1 MATLDYNELAYL
13 YLSTGWMDEELR
25 IEQLA
30 DNLPG
35 SFSQSE
41 ALAKRIVEACRE
53 ENNKDLLA
61 DIIRKCCEEHQ
72 PKI

>member
-1 MATLDYNELAYL
+1 MATIDYNELAYL

-35 SFSQSE
+35 SFSQNE
-41 ALAKRIVEACRE
+41 ALAKRIVEACRDIDDE
-53 ENNKDLLA
+53 DELEK
-61 DIIRKCCEEHQ
+61 IIRKCCEGA
-72 PKI
+72 

>member
-1 MATLDYNELAYL
+1 MATIDYNELVYI

-35 SFSQSE
+35 AFSQRE

-53 ENNKDLLA
+53 EDDEDLLA
-61 DIIRKCCEEHQ
+61 DIIRKCCEEE
-72 PKI
+72 

>member
-1 MATLDYNELAYL
+1 MNKE
-13 YLSTGWMDEELR
+13 SR

-41 ALAKRIVEACRE
+41 AHAKRIVKACRDTDDE
-53 ENNKDLLA
+53 KQLA
-61 DIIRKCCEEHQ
+61 DIIRKCCEED
-72 PKI
+72 

>member
-1 MATLDYNELAYL
+1 MATIDYNELVYI

-35 SFSQSE
+35 AFSQRE

-53 ENNKDLLA
+53 EDDEDLLA
-61 DIIRKCCEEHQ
+61 DIIRKCCEEV
-72 PKI
+72 

>member
-1 MATLDYNELAYL
+1 MATIDYNELVYIC
-13 YLSTGWMDEELR
+13 LSTRWMDEELR

-41 ALAKRIVEACRE
+41 ALAKRIVEACRDIDDE
-53 ENNKDLLA
+53 DELEK
-61 DIIRKCCEEHQ
+61 IIRKCCEDN
-72 PKI
+72 

>member
-1 MATLDYNELAYL
+1 MATIDYNELVYI

-35 SFSQSE
+35 SFYQSE
-41 ALAKRIVEACRE
+41 ALTKRIVEACRE
-53 ENNKDLLA
+53 EDNEDRLA
-61 DIIRKCCEEHQ
+61 DIIRKCCEED
-72 PKI
+72 

>member
-1 MATLDYNELAYL
+1 MAMIDYNELAYL

-30 DNLPG
+30 DHLPG

-41 ALAKRIVEACRE
+41 ALAKRIVEACR
-53 ENNKDLLA
+53 
-61 DIIRKCCEEHQ
+61 DIDDEDKLEKEIRKCCEDN
-72 PKI
+72 

>member
-1 MATLDYNELAYL
+1 MATIDYNELAYL
-13 YLSTGWMDEELR
+13 YLSTAWMDEELR

-35 SFSQSE
+35 AFSQRE

-53 ENNKDLLA
+53 EDDEDLLA
-61 DIIRKCCEEHQ
+61 DIIRKCCEEE
-72 PKI
+72 